1 MRFLAFYGIDLPLWR
16 VLNGP
21 NCSAGRWNVWQYFAD
36 SDDILPAP
44 LVEFSASALKPLH
57 QPKRLAFSLRALG
70 RSDLP
75 AGFVLSGR
83 LYRKERTVKHDFFAA
98 TGFYEAVYPPS
109 SASAGEPSPDRVVL
123 KMGRTHEYAGIPM
136 CWLGRFLCN
145 REIRF
150 YQRLADVDAVPAMLG
165 RLGKT
170 GLIHAFAPGRP
181 LARYKP
187 VPDGFFAELES
198 LMQLLHRRGVAYVDT
213 NKPENIL
220 LGSDNRPKLID
231 FQISWDLYDFGDN
244 LLTRWLLRRLQREDL
259 YHIRKHRRR
268 MRPDELSDSQKAQAK
283 QKSSLIHLH
292 RWITRPYF
300 LLRRRTFKRLR
311 ETGQLL
317 PEGSK

>member
-1 MRFLAFYGIDLPLWR
+1 
-16 VLNGP
+16 
-21 NCSAGRWNVWQYFAD
+21 
-36 SDDILPAP
+36 
-44 LVEFSASALKPLH
+44 VELSASALKPLP
-57 QPKRLAFSLRALG
+57 QPKRLAYSLRALG
-70 RSDLP
+70 HSDLP
-75 AGFVLSGR
+75 AGFVLAGR
-83 LYRKERTVKHDFFAA
+83 LYRKQTTIKHDFFAA
-98 TGFYEAVYPPS
+98 TGFYNAVYPQGVD
-109 SASAGEPSPDRVVL
+109 ADQVVL
-123 KMGRTHEYAGIPM
+123 KMGRTQEYAGLPM
-136 CWLGRFLCN
+136 RWLGRFLCN

-150 YQRLADVDAVPAMLG
+150 YRQFADIDAVPALLG
-165 RLGKT
+165 RLGET

-187 VPDGFFAELES
+187 VPDGFFAELEA
-198 LMQLLHRRGVAYVDT
+198 LMQLLHLRGVAYVDT

-231 FQISWDLYDFGDN
+231 FQISWDLHDFGNN

-268 MRPDELSDSQKAQAK
+268 MRPDELTDTEKTEAK

-311 ETGQLL
+311 DTGQLL